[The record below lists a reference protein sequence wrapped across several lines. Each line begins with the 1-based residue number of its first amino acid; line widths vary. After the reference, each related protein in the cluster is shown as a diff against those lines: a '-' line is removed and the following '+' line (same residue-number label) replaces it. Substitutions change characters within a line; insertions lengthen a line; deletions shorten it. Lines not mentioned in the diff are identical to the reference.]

1 MDSLCT
7 VLALG
12 RNQTLQDKVLGPLFL
27 ALKLMTDLR
36 ICTES
41 SLGWEG
47 RGEGRDMEIFKGERT
62 NAQTWEMGTSCNF
75 LFSLSQSSNNLWCGL

>member
-12 RNQTLQDKVLGPLFL
+12 RNQALQNKVLGPLFL
-27 ALKLMTDLR
+27 ALKSMADLR
-36 ICTES
+36 ICPES

-47 RGEGRDMEIFKGERT
+47 KSEGKDMEIFKGERT
-62 NAQTWEMGTSCNF
+62 NAQK
-75 LFSLSQSSNNLWCGL
+75 